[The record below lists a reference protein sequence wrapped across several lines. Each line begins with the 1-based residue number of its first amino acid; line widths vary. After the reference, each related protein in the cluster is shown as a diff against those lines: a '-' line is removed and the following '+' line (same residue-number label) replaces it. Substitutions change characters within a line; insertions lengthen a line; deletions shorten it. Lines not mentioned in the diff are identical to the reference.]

1 MRSNTPRP
9 IRQLLTLL
17 ALACLL
23 AGCAAP
29 LSLTP
34 TAAPGSPT
42 AAGSPTAVPSSPT
55 LLPAPTATLP
65 ATTVP
70 ATSTAA
76 ATAAP
81 SARPTVDP
89 AALDNYL
96 LSVEKL
102 GLFSGSVL
110 VARDG
115 QVLLDKGYG
124 LADAARNLP
133 NTPKTRFLIGSVTKQ
148 FTAMAILMLEAQGKL
163 HVPDSICNYL
173 PDCPALW
180 QPITLQELL
189 THSSGITN
197 YTSLE
202 SFQSLVYSQTTSA
215 HMVQLIRD
223 QPLDFTPGTQWEYS
237 NSNYLLLGLV
247 VEHVSGQSYG
257 DFLQQHILG
266 PLGMTDTGYG
276 PWPADLAVGYLGVN
290 HPVRLWD
297 PSTALGAGGIYSTV
311 DDLYLWDQALYTERL
326 LPRAALDRMFSAQMP
341 TGIASESYGY
351 GWGIDRD
358 HGHLVISHNGSLP
371 GFESEIARYVDD
383 HLTIIILS
391 NRQDGDPDTL
401 RHILAAKVLG
411 E

>member
-1 MRSNTPRP
+1 V
-9 IRQLLTLL
+9 
-17 ALACLL
+17 ALAFLL

-29 LSLTP
+29 APSTP
-34 TAAPGSPT
+34 TAAASLTP
-42 AAGSPTAVPSSPT
+42 
-55 LLPAPTATLP
+55 LPVPTATLP

-76 ATAAP
+76 P
-81 SARPTVDP
+81 SARPTVDA

-102 GLFSGSVL
+102 GLFSGAVL

-124 LADAARNLP
+124 LADATQNLP
-133 NTPKTRFLIGSVTKQ
+133 NTPKTKFLIGSVTKQ
-148 FTAMAILMLEAQGKL
+148 FTAMAILMLEAQGKV
-163 HVPDSICNYL
+163 HVPDSICTYL

-215 HMVQLIRD
+215 QMVQLIRD
-223 QPLDFTPGTQWEYS
+223 QPLDFAPGTQWAYS
-237 NSNYLLLGLV
+237 NSNYLLLGLI
-247 VEHVSGQSYG
+247 VERVSGQSYG
-257 DFLQQHILG
+257 DFLQQHVLG

-290 HPVRLWD
+290 NPVRLWD
-297 PSTALGAGGIYSTV
+297 PSTALGAGGLYSTAE
-311 DDLYLWDQALYTERL
+311 DLYRWDQALYTERL

-341 TGIASESYGY
+341 TGITGESYGY

-371 GFESEIARYVDD
+371 GFTAEIARYVDD
-383 HLTIIILS
+383 HLTIIVLS
-391 NRQDGDPDTL
+391 NRQDGNPTII
-401 RHILAAKVLG
+401 RQALAAKVLG